1 MSTIINNIKKHTN
14 RTIVFCAVLYILSL
28 YSFLVQMAIEENF
41 AVPRINRVYYTISNF
56 DENAFISK
64 IDTLKSK
71 NIIKT
76 VEIENSNIITSYRK
90 GQCTIYSLDDNIG
103 IAIYDSDNNK
113 FPAAV
118 SFNITTDFGLL
129 TGESIDKL
137 KLCNYLLDGTCE
149 CDKHI
154 ILNILKGISIV
165 VLIFFPWLF
174 PLLAFILLLLWLY
187 EKSIALMKRFRK

>member
-1 MSTIINNIKKHTN
+1 MGTIINKLKRYI
-14 RTIVFCAVLYILSL
+14 TISLTFCGVLHILCMA
-28 YSFLVQMAIEENF
+28 SFLVQMAIEENF

-76 VEIENSNIITSYRK
+76 VEIENSNIKKSYRK

-103 IAIYDSDNNK
+103 IAIYDSDNYK

-165 VLIFFPWLF
+165 VLIFFPLIIS
-174 PLLAFILLLLWLY
+174 LLGFVLLLLWLY